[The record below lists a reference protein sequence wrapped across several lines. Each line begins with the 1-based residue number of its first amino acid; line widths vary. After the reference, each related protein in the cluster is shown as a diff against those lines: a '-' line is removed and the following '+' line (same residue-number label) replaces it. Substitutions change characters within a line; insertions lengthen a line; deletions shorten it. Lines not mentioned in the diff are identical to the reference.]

1 MCVSTYTNCT
11 GTHTHTD
18 HSSAPANTPL
28 SRTLHSVSGNHWMR
42 IVNVLLHQ
50 TNKFVKSLH
59 AHTHANTVFAA
70 WIRRLWCEKK
80 KEGIIIIKARSHT
93 ATRRRGLLIAEIN
106 GIASTYLASIH
117 IVPFQLVYGWG
128 TARTAEQWN
137 LCSLCLYRKS
147 DLFISRNNF
156 LLLLLC
162 GMFYYFI
169 FLLVVVVAVR
179 CYDL

>member
-11 GTHTHTD
+11 GIHTHTD

-80 KEGIIIIKARSHT
+80 KRRNNNNKSALSHSHP
-93 ATRRRGLLIAEIN
+93 
-106 GIASTYLASIH
+106 ST
-117 IVPFQLVYGWG
+117 
-128 TARTAEQWN
+128 RTADRRNQWH
-137 LCSLCLYRKS
+137 CI
-147 DLFISRNNF
+147 DISRKHPHRAVPTSVWMRH
-156 LLLLLC
+156 
-162 GMFYYFI
+162 GAHSWTVKSV
-169 FLLVVVVAVR
+169 LVVSVSKIGSL
-179 CYDL
+179 YLS